1 MNKKEPP
8 DDDFLALLPPEI
20 HAFAFSTKT
29 WSKESDSKQFSPSP
43 HLATLVHPSL
53 PAPTGLI
60 RVDRITDVTWNKDA
74 FKRLVLPSETKELI
88 QAAVMAQG
96 HLLGASPDIIAGK
109 GQGLLILLHGGP
121 GTGKTLTAESI
132 AETQER
138 PLYRVTCGD
147 IGIEPTQV
155 EQVSSLAL
163 STHISPA
170 NKKSVPRNRFHHWE
184 GLGMR

>member
-1 MNKKEPP
+1 MLTSV
-8 DDDFLALLPPEI
+8 FLAL
-20 HAFAFSTKT
+20 
-29 WSKESDSKQFSPSP
+29 SPS
-43 HLATLVHPSL
+43 
-53 PAPTGLI
+53 GLL

-74 FKRLVLPSETKELI
+74 FQQLVLPVETKELI

-96 HLLGASPDIIAGK
+96 HLLRASHDIVAGK

-132 AETQER
+132 AESQER

-147 IGIEPTQV
+147 IGIEPTNV
-155 EQVSSLAL
+155 ERVCSLAASNL
-163 STHISPA
+163 GPSDM
-170 NKKSVPRNRFHHWE
+170 KLVPRHRFHPRQ